1 VYLLLV
7 NCKFNLTAA
16 NFVICEPTYL
26 QGKNFSGKK
35 WSVYM
40 YAYIYIFVYIQY
52 IGVPV
57 CMRNTFND
65 LSQLHETADN
75 TERYI

>member
-1 VYLLLV
+1 VYLLVV

-35 WSVYM
+35 WSVYVHIC
-40 YAYIYIFVYIQY
+40 IYIHIH
-52 IGVPV
+52 IDVPV
-57 CMRNTFND
+57 SMRNTFND

-75 TERYI
+75 TKRYI